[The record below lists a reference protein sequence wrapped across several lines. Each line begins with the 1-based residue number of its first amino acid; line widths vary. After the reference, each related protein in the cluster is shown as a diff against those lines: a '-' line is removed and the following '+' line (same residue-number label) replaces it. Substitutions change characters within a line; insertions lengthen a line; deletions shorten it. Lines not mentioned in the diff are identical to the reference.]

1 MESFLAHAGYGAL
14 ALFAFLEACCVPI
27 SSEVTFGFAGVLAY
41 QGHLSLPLVI
51 IIGTLAELA
60 GSSVSYTVGRMA
72 ERSAIERIGR
82 FVLVTRTDIERAG
95 QFLLGRGAWAI
106 PVGRTLPF
114 VRSFV
119 SVAAGSAGVPALRF
133 GVLSLIGTA
142 IYAAAT
148 STLGYVVGSAWHRVS
163 RDLSV
168 AGYVLAAFVVAA
180 IMAIVV
186 RRLREIQREA
196 EAEAEPGAT
205 SVQPA
210 VALSTGDPMIKPRRD
225 R

>member
-1 MESFLAHAGYGAL
+1 MESILAHAGYGAL
-14 ALFAFLEACCVPI
+14 ALFGFLEACCVPI

-60 GSSVSYTVGRMA
+60 GSCVSYTVGRMA
-72 ERSAIERIGR
+72 ESSAIERLGR
-82 FVLVTRTDIERAG
+82 FVLVTRADIDRTG
-95 QFLLGRGAWAI
+95 KFLLGRGAWAI
-106 PVGRTLPF
+106 PVGRALPF
-114 VRSFV
+114 VRSFT

-142 IYAAAT
+142 IYAAGM

-168 AGYVLAAFVVAA
+168 AGYVLAALVVAG
-180 IMAIVV
+180 IVAIVV
-186 RRLREIQREA
+186 RRLCEIRREA
-196 EAEAEPGAT
+196 EAEAAR
-205 SVQPA
+205 VQPA
-210 VALSTGDPMIKPRRD
+210 VALPTADPMIKPRHD